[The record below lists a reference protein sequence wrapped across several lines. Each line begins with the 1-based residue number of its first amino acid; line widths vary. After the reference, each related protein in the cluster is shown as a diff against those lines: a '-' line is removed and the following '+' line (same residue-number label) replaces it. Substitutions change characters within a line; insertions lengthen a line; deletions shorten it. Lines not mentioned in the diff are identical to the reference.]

1 MENNMIHILKEG
13 NKLHNGFNFYPLSDT
28 RSFGFK
34 VRYGKKIPMTELGS
48 KLFVFRFSK
57 LNKKWIVKFEDYSS
71 VTGYMAT
78 NGGNIFN
85 EGLQAYIDEQN
96 T

>member
-1 MENNMIHILKEG
+1 
-13 NKLHNGFNFYPLSDT
+13 
-28 RSFGFK
+28 
-34 VRYGKKIPMTELGS
+34 MTELGS

-57 LNKKWIVKFEDYSS
+57 LNKKWIVKFEDHSS